1 MAESKG
7 TILVVDDEM
16 LNRTLLSTNL
26 KGAGYTVST
35 AEDGEQALLGLRNE
49 PFDVVL
55 LDLMMPGM
63 DGFQV
68 LEQMKAD
75 NALRGVPVI
84 VVSAEEDAQ
93 SVVRCIE
100 MGAVD
105 HLPKPFDPVLLHAR
119 INSALATKRL
129 YDQQANYRKDL
140 EKRVWEQ
147 TQSLQ
152 KSYEQLQTALNGT
165 VFALSSVVELR
176 DPYTA
181 GHQQRVTHLACAIAR
196 EMGLTDDR
204 IEGIR
209 VSGLL
214 HDIGKIC
221 VPAEILAK
229 PGRIAD
235 IEFNIIKIHPQV
247 GYEILKNV
255 EFPWPV
261 ADIVAQHHEA
271 LDGSGYPKGIA
282 GDDVLL
288 ESRIIMVADIIEAMA
303 THRPYRPSLG
313 MEVAMGE
320 IQKGRGTR
328 YDAAVVDVCETLLLE
343 KGYELESPAAHP
355 R

>member
-147 TQSLQ
+147 TQS
-152 KSYEQLQTALNGT
+152 
-165 VFALSSVVELR
+165 
-176 DPYTA
+176 
-181 GHQQRVTHLACAIAR
+181 
-196 EMGLTDDR
+196 
-204 IEGIR
+204 
-209 VSGLL
+209 
-214 HDIGKIC
+214 
-221 VPAEILAK
+221 
-229 PGRIAD
+229 
-235 IEFNIIKIHPQV
+235 
-247 GYEILKNV
+247 
-255 EFPWPV
+255 
-261 ADIVAQHHEA
+261 
-271 LDGSGYPKGIA
+271 
-282 GDDVLL
+282 
-288 ESRIIMVADIIEAMA
+288 
-303 THRPYRPSLG
+303 
-313 MEVAMGE
+313 
-320 IQKGRGTR
+320 
-328 YDAAVVDVCETLLLE
+328 
-343 KGYELESPAAHP
+343 
-355 R
+355 

>member
-176 DPYTA
+176 DPTL
-181 GHQQRVTHLACAIAR
+181 RDIS
-196 EMGLTDDR
+196 
-204 IEGIR
+204 
-209 VSGLL
+209 SGSLISRAPL
-214 HDIGKIC
+214 
-221 VPAEILAK
+221 
-229 PGRIAD
+229 PGRW
-235 IEFNIIKIHPQV
+235 
-247 GYEILKNV
+247 G
-255 EFPWPV
+255 
-261 ADIVAQHHEA
+261 
-271 LDGSGYPKGIA
+271 
-282 GDDVLL
+282 
-288 ESRIIMVADIIEAMA
+288 
-303 THRPYRPSLG
+303 
-313 MEVAMGE
+313 
-320 IQKGRGTR
+320 
-328 YDAAVVDVCETLLLE
+328 
-343 KGYELESPAAHP
+343 
-355 R
+355 